1 MQIAVVWNPSKTE
14 RDDLETALTQAAS
27 DLEISWFETAEDDP
41 GRAATQDALGGS
53 PEIVFAA
60 GGDGTVR
67 AVAEVLAEVDDA
79 PALGILPLGTGNL
92 LARNLQVP
100 LRLPQAAAH
109 ALSSDE
115 RTIDFGWVTTL
126 SDADGVE
133 ERHGFAVMVGFGI
146 DANMIAETDDDLK
159 AKAGWLAY
167 VESLGRALNDS
178 DVVDVKITLD
188 DKHHETTAHTV
199 IVGNCG
205 TIQGG
210 ITLLPE
216 ADPADG
222 RLDVLMLSADS
233 MGGWLDTMKTLV
245 WDHGLKRLLPG
256 KTDDAQHHGENTAY
270 RQVKKVHIA
279 LPERRRFQID
289 GEDVGEVDDVVVTI
303 QPDALRVRG

>member
-1 MQIAVVWNPSKTE
+1 MNIAVVWNPSKTE
-14 RDDLETALTQAAS
+14 REDLERALTAAA
-27 DLEISWFETAEDDP
+27 DVEIAWFETAEDDP
-41 GRAATQDALGGS
+41 GRAATEEAIAGS

-67 AVAEVLAEVDDA
+67 AVAEVLAETADA

-92 LARNLQVP
+92 LARNLDVP
-100 LRLPQAAAH
+100 LKLEEAAAH
-109 ALSSDE
+109 AFAAAD
-115 RTIDFGWVTTL
+115 RRIDFGWVSTHT
-126 SDADGVE
+126 DAGGEDE
-133 ERHGFAVMVGFGI
+133 KHGFAVMVGFGI

-167 VESLGRALNDS
+167 VESLGRALSDS
-178 DVVDVKITLD
+178 DVVDVRISLD
-188 DKHHETTAHTV
+188 DHRHETTAHTV

-222 RLDVLMLSADS
+222 KLDVLMLSADC

-256 KTDDAQHHGENTAY
+256 TTENAEHTGENTAY
-270 RQVKKVHIA
+270 RQVEKVHIA
-279 LPERRRFQID
+279 LPEPRRFQID
-289 GEDVGEVDDVVVTI
+289 GEDVGEVDDVVVTV
-303 QPDALRVRG
+303 QPDALRVRA